1 MGGEQ
6 HRHAGKATSTHQ
18 IEVEITVRR
27 SGPQPVSHY
36 RHGSVKVR
44 SPGLGSRVRVRSW
57 AFDDQVVQ
65 LSLADQTLVPRPDEL
80 AQWIDAVVD
89 ATTPLRA
96 IRTGALFPEAA
107 ARFADAGFEVI
118 DTLALL
124 RVDLHAQHVDPT
136 STPRTARL
144 RARRHREA
152 SQVDRAAF
160 GDPWANN
167 ARDLGEIRRAT
178 PLHHA
183 TARFVTHQQRRRLA
197 AFAISG
203 AASGQGYLQRLAVH
217 PDHQRAGH
225 GQALVTDALAWM
237 RRKRLTHGVV
247 NTAVGN
253 EPALALY
260 ASLGFR
266 RLPERLVV
274 MQLDVQPE
282 SAHPELKMD
291 ER

>member
-6 HRHAGKATSTHQ
+6 HRHAVKATSTHQ
-18 IEVEITVRR
+18 IDAGQIDAGQIDAGGSV
-27 SGPQPVSHY
+27 SVSHY
-36 RHGSVKVR
+36 GHGSVKVR

-57 AFDDQVVQ
+57 AFDDEVVQ
-65 LSLADQTLVPRPDEL
+65 LSLADQALVPRPDEL

-96 IRTGALFPEAA
+96 IRTGALYPGAA

-124 RVDLHAQHVDPT
+124 RLDLRTRAVEPGPV
-136 STPRTARL
+136 PRTSRL
-144 RARRHREA
+144 RTRGHREA
-152 SQVDRAAF
+152 ADVDRAAF
-160 GDPWANN
+160 GTAWANN
-167 ARDLGEIRRAT
+167 PRDLGEIRRAT

-183 TARFVTHQQRRRLA
+183 TARFVPSSERRRLA

-217 PDHQRAGH
+217 PDHQRVGH
-225 GQALVTDALAWM
+225 GRALAAEALRWM
-237 RRKRLTHGVV
+237 RRKRLTHAVV
-247 NTAVGN
+247 NTAVDN

-260 ASLGFR
+260 AALGFH

-274 MQLDVQPE
+274 MQLDVG
-282 SAHPELKMD
+282 SD